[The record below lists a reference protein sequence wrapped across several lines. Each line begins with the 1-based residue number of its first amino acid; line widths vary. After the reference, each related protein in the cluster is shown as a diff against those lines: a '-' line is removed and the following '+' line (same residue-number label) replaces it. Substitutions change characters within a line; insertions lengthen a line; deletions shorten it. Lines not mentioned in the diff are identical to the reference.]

1 MDMAFAWLDRKD
13 RESGEWSGFLEKGVS
28 VEGRLDTTGTFRI
41 DSPMKGTLTSDE
53 KLIVGENA
61 RIEGQME
68 GNYIVIAGRF
78 DGTIKA
84 KGRVEIQPKAIVTGE
99 IHTPCLIIEPGAV
112 FDGRCHMLA
121 TNQAAKTITIPIRSA
136 ASA

>member
-1 MDMAFAWLDRKD
+1 MPFGWLDRKD
-13 RESGEWSGFLEKGVS
+13 HELGEWTGFLEKGVS

-41 DSPMKGTLTSDE
+41 DSPMKGTLTSDA
-53 KLIVGENA
+53 KLILGENA
-61 RIEGQME
+61 RIEGQIE
-68 GNYIVIAGRF
+68 GNYVVIAGRF

-84 KGRVEIQPKAIVTGE
+84 KGKVEIQTKAIVTGE

-121 TNQAAKTITIPIRSA
+121 TNQPAKTITIPIRSA

>member
-1 MDMAFAWLDRKD
+1 MAFAWLNHKD
-13 RESGEWSGFLEKGVS
+13 HESGEWTGFLEKGVS

-41 DSPMKGTLTSDE
+41 DSALKGTLTSDE
-53 KLIVGENA
+53 KLILGANA
-61 RIEGQME
+61 RIEGQIE
-68 GNYIVIAGRF
+68 GNYVIIAGRF

-84 KGRVEIQPKAIVTGE
+84 KGKVEIQAKAIVTGE

-121 TNQAAKTITIPIRSA
+121 TNQTAKTITIPIRSA

>member
-1 MDMAFAWLDRKD
+1 MPFAWLDRKD
-13 RESGEWSGFLEKGVS
+13 HESGEWSGFLEKGVT
-28 VEGRLDTTGTFRI
+28 VEGKLDTTGTFRI
-41 DSPMKGTLTSDE
+41 DSPMKGTLTSDS

-61 RIEGQME
+61 RIEGLIE
-68 GNYIVIAGRF
+68 GNYVVIAGRF

-84 KGRVEIQPKAIVTGE
+84 KGKVEIQTKAIVTGE

-121 TNQAAKTITIPIRSA
+121 TNQTAKTITIPIRSA

>member
-1 MDMAFAWLDRKD
+1 MDRKD
-13 RESGEWSGFLEKGVS
+13 HESGEWSGFLEKGVS

-41 DSPMKGTLTSDE
+41 DSAMKGTLTSDE
-53 KLIVGENA
+53 KLILGANA
-61 RIEGQME
+61 RVEGQIE
-68 GNYIVIAGRF
+68 GNYVVIAGRF

-84 KGRVEIQPKAIVTGE
+84 KGKVEIQTKAIVTGE

>member
-13 RESGEWSGFLEKGVS
+13 RESGEWSGFLERGVS

-53 KLIVGENA
+53 QLIVGENA

>member
-1 MDMAFAWLDRKD
+1 MPFAWLNHKD
-13 RESGEWSGFLEKGVS
+13 HESGEWTGFLEKGVS

-41 DSPMKGTLTSDE
+41 DSTMKGTLTSDE
-53 KLIVGENA
+53 KLILGANA
-61 RIEGQME
+61 RIEGQIE
-68 GNYIVIAGRF
+68 GNYVIIAGRF

-84 KGRVEIQPKAIVTGE
+84 KGKVEIQAKAIVTGE

-121 TNQAAKTITIPIRSA
+121 TNQTAKTITIPIRSA

>member
-1 MDMAFAWLDRKD
+1 MAFSWLSSKD
-13 RESGEWSGFLEKGVS
+13 HESGEWTGFLEKGVT

-41 DSPMKGTLTSDE
+41 DSPMRGTLTSDE
-53 KLIVGENA
+53 KLILGENA
-61 RIEGQME
+61 RVEGQIE
-68 GNYIVIAGRF
+68 GNYVIISGRF

-84 KGRVEIQPKAIVTGE
+84 KGKVELQTKAIVTGE

-112 FDGRCHMLA
+112 FDGRCHMLPA
-121 TNQAAKTITIPIRSA
+121 SQSAKTITIPIRSA

>member
-1 MDMAFAWLDRKD
+1 MPFAWLDRKD
-13 RESGEWSGFLEKGVS
+13 HESGEWSGFLEKGVT
-28 VEGRLDTTGTFRI
+28 VEGKLDTTGTFRI

-53 KLIVGENA
+53 KLILGENA
-61 RIEGQME
+61 RIEGQIE
-68 GNYIVIAGRF
+68 GNYVVIAGRF

-84 KGRVEIQPKAIVTGE
+84 KGKVEIQTKAIVTGE

-121 TNQAAKTITIPIRSA
+121 TNQTAKTITIPIRSA

>member
-1 MDMAFAWLDRKD
+1 MPFAWMDRKD

-28 VEGRLDTTGTFRI
+28 VDGRLDTTGTFRI
-41 DSPMKGTLTSDE
+41 DSPMKGILTSNE
-53 KLIVGENA
+53 KLIIGENA
-61 RIEGQME
+61 RIEGQIE
-68 GNYIVIAGRF
+68 GNYVIIAGRF

-84 KGRVEIQPKAIVTGE
+84 KGKVEIQTKAIVTGE

>member
-1 MDMAFAWLDRKD
+1 MPFAWMDRKD
-13 RESGEWSGFLEKGVS
+13 RQSGEWSGFLEKGVS
-28 VEGRLDTTGTFRI
+28 VEGKLDTTGTFRI
-41 DSPMKGTLTSDE
+41 DSPMKGTLTSNE
-53 KLIVGENA
+53 KLIIGENA
-61 RIEGQME
+61 RIEGQIE
-68 GNYIVIAGRF
+68 ANYVIIAGRF

-84 KGRVEIQPKAIVTGE
+84 KGKVEIQTKAIVTGE

>member
-1 MDMAFAWLDRKD
+1 MPFAWMDRKD
-13 RESGEWSGFLEKGVS
+13 PESGEWSGFLEKGVS
-28 VEGRLDTTGTFRI
+28 VEGKLDTTGTFRI
-41 DSPMKGTLTSDE
+41 DSPMKGTLTSNE
-53 KLIVGENA
+53 KLIIGENA
-61 RIEGQME
+61 RIEGQIE
-68 GNYIVIAGRF
+68 GNYVIIAGRF

-84 KGRVEIQPKAIVTGE
+84 KGKVEIQTKAIVTGE

>member
-1 MDMAFAWLDRKD
+1 MDRKD
-13 RESGEWSGFLEKGVS
+13 PESGEWSGFLEKGVS
-28 VEGRLDTTGTFRI
+28 VEGKLDTTGTFRI
-41 DSPMKGTLTSDE
+41 DSPMKGTLTSNE
-53 KLIVGENA
+53 KLIIGENA
-61 RIEGQME
+61 RIEGQIE
-68 GNYIVIAGRF
+68 GNYVIIAGRF

-84 KGRVEIQPKAIVTGE
+84 KGKVEIQTKAIVTGE

>member
-1 MDMAFAWLDRKD
+1 MPFAWMDRKD

-28 VEGRLDTTGTFRI
+28 VDGRLDTTGTFRI
-41 DSPMKGTLTSDE
+41 DSPMKGILTSNE
-53 KLIVGENA
+53 KLIIGENA
-61 RIEGQME
+61 RIEGQIE
-68 GNYIVIAGRF
+68 GNYVIIAGRF

-84 KGRVEIQPKAIVTGE
+84 KGKVEIQTKAIVTGE
-99 IHTPCLIIEPGAV
+99 IHSPCLIIEPGAV